1 MGVVVTEVAERLLAQ
16 PHVFGEGP
24 DPTLSDRSTGS
35 VVRASDNTHIETPL
49 IGTDNKATV
58 AGLPVRSPMVT
69 LAAHDL
75 LESSGCEHPRE
86 AAEL

>member
-1 MGVVVTEVAERLLAQ
+1 MADAAERLQDRPQAC
-16 PHVFGEGP
+16 GIGP
-24 DPTLSDRSTGS
+24 DPTLNDRSTSS